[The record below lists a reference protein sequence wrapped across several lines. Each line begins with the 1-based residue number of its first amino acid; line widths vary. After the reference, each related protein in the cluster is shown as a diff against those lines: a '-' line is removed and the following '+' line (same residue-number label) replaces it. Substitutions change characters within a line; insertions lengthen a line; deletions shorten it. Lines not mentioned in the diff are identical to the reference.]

1 MLIKKL
7 LKTLLFTSLITST
20 VAQANHPNIGLVSNP
35 STYHTNVDHLHND
48 VHNYWY
54 RTPNVVICET
64 SNVTKDYVLDAD
76 STTLAEVA
84 DVLGTLIEDLKGKGV
99 IS

>member
-1 MLIKKL
+1 MSRINIRLPQPPKDYEQSWAQRTIS
-7 LKTLLFTSLITST
+7 TLELQISEINSP
-20 VAQANHPNIGLVSNP
+20 ASIDPYQ
-35 STYHTNVDHLHND
+35 
-48 VHNYWY
+48 
-54 RTPNVVICET
+54 T
-64 SNVTKDYVLDAD
+64 SNVTKDRVLDAD

>member
-1 MLIKKL
+1 MSRINVRLPQPPKDYEQGWAQRTI
-7 LKTLLFTSLITST
+7 ST
-20 VAQANHPNIGLVSNP
+20 IELQLTEINSAAN
-35 STYHTNVDHLHND
+35 T
-48 VHNYWY
+48 
-54 RTPNVVICET
+54 TPFQT